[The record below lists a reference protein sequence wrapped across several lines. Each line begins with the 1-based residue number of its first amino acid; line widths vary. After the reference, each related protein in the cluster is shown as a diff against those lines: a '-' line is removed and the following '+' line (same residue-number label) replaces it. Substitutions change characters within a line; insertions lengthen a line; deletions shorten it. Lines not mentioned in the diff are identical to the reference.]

1 MSRLEN
7 YNYWNDA
14 RVVASLCSPMYKV
27 TPHGGGRVAVTFTD
41 YIAESLQERALLP
54 EGSSTLIVEAEF
66 ELCGMCS
73 GSGSVVNPSIDCCG
87 IVEDDFR
94 DDREF
99 EADYFAGAFD
109 IQCPECAGLR
119 VNSRPVF
126 PDAVALEVAEWEE
139 AEWEHA
145 QEVAAERRMGC

>member
-1 MSRLEN
+1 
-7 YNYWNDA
+7 
-14 RVVASLCSPMYKV
+14 V
-27 TPHGGGRVAVTFTD
+27 
-41 YIAESLQERALLP
+41 
-54 EGSSTLIVEAEF
+54 
-66 ELCGMCS
+66 
-73 GSGSVVNPSIDCCG
+73 VVNPSIDCCG

-99 EADYFAGAFD
+99 ETDYFAGAFD

-119 VNSRPVF
+119 VNSRPNF